1 MSDDRWRE
9 TVNRRD
15 VLSGVTLAGAA
26 ALFGIGPK
34 LAAAEPP
41 PETTTIRLIY
51 DPDNSGLCEA
61 PVFVAAELL
70 RGEGFTDVR
79 YVKMMEKTVVQPPT
93 LVAGL
98 ADMSAAYL
106 VDLIAAIDLG
116 MPVVMLAA
124 LHGGCQ
130 ELVATDRVRTIRDLR
145 GKKIAVT
152 GLGWGDHL
160 VFSNMLA
167 YIGMNPRKDVQW
179 VTDLP
184 VPEWIQSLAE
194 GKIDALWAYPPMVQE
209 MRTKKIG
216 HVILKAATDR
226 PWSQYACCML
236 GARREF
242 VQKYPVATKRVLRAM
257 LKATQVCTSEPEKT
271 ARYLMDK
278 GFNLGASY
286 PETLQ
291 TLKDV
296 SYTAWR
302 DYNPEAALLFH
313 ALRLRETGYLKK
325 TPQEIIAQGTD
336 WRFLNELKKELKG

>member
-1 MSDDRWRE
+1 MRRRE
-9 TVNRRD
+9 FLTTTS
-15 VLSGVTLAGAA
+15 LGGTATLLGMRPTPAD
-26 ALFGIGPK
+26 
-34 LAAAEPP
+34 AEPP

-51 DPDNSGLCEA
+51 DPENSGLCYA
-61 PVFVAAELL
+61 PVFLVSELL
-70 RGEGFTDVR
+70 RAEGFTDVR
-79 YVKMMEKTVVQPPT
+79 YVKMMEKTIMEPPT

-98 ADMSAAYL
+98 ADMSAVYL
-106 VDLIAAIDLG
+106 VDLIAAIDQG
-116 MPVVMLAA
+116 MPVVMLAP

-130 ELVATDRVRTIRDLR
+130 ELVVTDRVRTIRDLK

-152 GLGWGDHL
+152 GLGSGDHL

-194 GKIDALWAYPPMVQE
+194 GKIDALWAFPPLVQE

-242 VQKYPVATKRVLRAM
+242 VQKYPVATKRVLRAV
-257 LKATQVCTSEPEKT
+257 LKANQVCTSEPEKT
-271 ARYLMDK
+271 ARFLMDK

-286 PETLQ
+286 SETLQ

-296 SYTAWR
+296 SYTTWR

-325 TPQEIIAQGTD
+325 TPQEIIARGTD
-336 WRFLNELKKELKG
+336 WRFLNELKRELKG